1 MYTSCLILD
10 REAFENNV
18 PSGTH
23 HFTDKLALKRVFK
36 SILERTLGVTLVCKA
51 APKLVLAYIWALYF
65 GGQYFYVLVP

>member
-23 HFTDKLALKRVFK
+23 HRTDKLTLKRLFK
-36 SILERTLGVTLVCKA
+36 CVLERTLGSTLVCTQRGVGCTQISI
-51 APKLVLAYIWALYF
+51 L
-65 GGQYFYVLVP
+65 GGSIDKC

>member
-36 SILERTLGVTLVCKA
+36 SILEQTLGVTSVCIA
-51 APKLVLAYIWALYF
+51 RLHPN
-65 GGQYFYVLVP
+65 

>member
-23 HFTDKLALKRVFK
+23 HFIDKLALKSVFK
-36 SILERTLGVTLVCKA
+36 SILERTLGSTLVCKG
-51 APKLVLAYIWALYF
+51 VYMWVQYF
-65 GGQYFYVLVP
+65 GGSVLISVSALVSL